1 MRPWRTLIAV
11 LTAAKMKKQ
20 RFHYLLIYFNVRS
33 VWSLV
38 AVRLS
43 WSWM

>member
-1 MRPWRTLIAV
+1 MHPPRDLIAV

-33 VWSLV
+33 VWSFV
-38 AVRLS
+38 AVRFPRS
-43 WSWM
+43 WK